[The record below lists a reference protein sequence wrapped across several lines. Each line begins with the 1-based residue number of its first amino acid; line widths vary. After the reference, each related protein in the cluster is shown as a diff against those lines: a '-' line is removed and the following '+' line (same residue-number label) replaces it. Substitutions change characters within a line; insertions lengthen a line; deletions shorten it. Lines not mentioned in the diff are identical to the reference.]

1 MKFLKVYI
9 MIFVLLLGSFAYA
22 ELKSKD
28 LLVSEAKAKAAHI
41 PIDALKQKI
50 EAGEKFI
57 LIDVRTEKEYLAGHI
72 KGAVWISRGTLEFDI
87 QDVTSDPKADIVL
100 YCRSGARGSLSM
112 LALKDL
118 GYENVKDLDGG
129 FKNWV
134 SSGNSV
140 YNMHGEAMVVNYGKK
155 EKD

>member
-1 MKFLKVYI
+1 MKFLKVNI
-9 MIFVLLLGSFAYA
+9 MIFVLLLGALAYA

-28 LLVSEAKAKAAHI
+28 LLVSDAKARAVHI
-41 PIDALKQKI
+41 TVDALKQKI
-50 EAGEKFI
+50 DAGEKFF
-57 LIDVRTEKEYLAGHI
+57 LIDVRTEKEYMNGHI

-87 QDVTSDPKADIVL
+87 QDVTADPTADIVV

-140 YNMHGEAMVVNYGKK
+140 YNMHGEIKVINYGKK
-155 EKD
+155 END

>member
-1 MKFLKVYI
+1 MRLFKTQAIVIALFLA
-9 MIFVLLLGSFAYA
+9 SFANA

-28 LLVSEAKAKAAHI
+28 LLVSDAKAKATHI
-41 PIDALKQKI
+41 SVDALKQKI
-50 EAGEKFI
+50 AGGEKFV
-57 LIDVRTEKEYLAGHI
+57 LIDVRTEREYMAGHI
-72 KGAVWISRGTLEFDI
+72 QGAVWISRGTLEFDI
-87 QDVTSDPKADIVL
+87 QELTTDPKADIVV

-134 SSGNSV
+134 ASGNNV
-140 YNMHGEAMVVNYGKK
+140 YNMHGEVKVVEYGKK
-155 EKD
+155 EQQ

>member
-9 MIFVLLLGSFAYA
+9 MIIVLLLGAFAYA

-28 LLVSEAKAKAAHI
+28 ILVSDAKAKAAHI
-41 PIDALKQKI
+41 SLDALKQKI

-72 KGAVWISRGTLEFDI
+72 KGAVWISRGTLEFNI
-87 QDVTSDPKADIVL
+87 QDVTADPKADIVV

-112 LALKDL
+112 LALKEL

-140 YNMHGEAMVVNYGKK
+140 YNMHGEVMVANFGKK

>member
-1 MKFLKVYI
+1 MKWLRVNI
-9 MIFVLLLGSFAYA
+9 IIIILLLGAFADA

-28 LLVSEAKAKAAHI
+28 LLVSEAKSKAAHI
-41 PIDALKQKI
+41 SVDGLKQKI
-50 EAGEKFI
+50 DAGEKFF
-57 LIDVRTEKEYLAGHI
+57 LIDVRTEKEYMTAHI

-87 QDVTSDPKADIVL
+87 QDVTLDPKADIVL
-100 YCRSGARGSLSM
+100 YCRSGARGSLAM

-134 SSGNSV
+134 ASGNSV
-140 YNMHGEAMVVNYGKK
+140 YNMHGEIKVVNYGKK

>member
-1 MKFLKVYI
+1 MKFLKGSI
-9 MIFVLLLGSFAYA
+9 MIILLLLGALAYA

-28 LLVSEAKAKAAHI
+28 LLVSDAKARAVHI
-41 PIDALKQKI
+41 TVDALKQKI
-50 EAGEKFI
+50 VAGEKFF
-57 LIDVRTEKEYLAGHI
+57 LIDVRTEKEYMSGHI

-87 QDVTSDPKADIVL
+87 QDVTADPKADIVV

-118 GYENVKDLDGG
+118 GYVNVKDLDGG

-134 SSGNSV
+134 TLGNNV
-140 YNMHGEAMVVNYGKK
+140 YNMHGEIKVVNYGKK
-155 EKD
+155 END

>member
-9 MIFVLLLGSFAYA
+9 MIIVLLLGAFAYA

-28 LLVSEAKAKAAHI
+28 ILVSDAKAKAAHI
-41 PIDALKQKI
+41 FLDALKQKI

-57 LIDVRTEKEYLAGHI
+57 LIEVRTEKEYLAGHI
-72 KGAVWISRGTLEFDI
+72 KGAVWISRGTLEFKI
-87 QDVTSDPKADIVL
+87 QDVTADPKADIVV

-112 LALKDL
+112 LALKEL

-140 YNMHGEAMVVNYGKK
+140 YNMHGEVMVANFGKK

>member
-1 MKFLKVYI
+1 MKWLKVNS
-9 MIFVLLLGSFAYA
+9 MIIVLLLAVSAYA

-28 LLVSEAKAKAAHI
+28 LLVSDAKAKATHI
-41 PIDALKQKI
+41 TIDALKQKI
-50 EAGEKFI
+50 DAGEKFI
-57 LIDVRTEKEYLAGHI
+57 LIDVRTEKEYMAGHI

-87 QDVTSDPKADIVL
+87 QDTTADPKADIVV

-112 LALKDL
+112 LALKDI

-140 YNMHGEAMVVNYGKK
+140 YNMHGEIRVINYGKK
-155 EKD
+155 EMD